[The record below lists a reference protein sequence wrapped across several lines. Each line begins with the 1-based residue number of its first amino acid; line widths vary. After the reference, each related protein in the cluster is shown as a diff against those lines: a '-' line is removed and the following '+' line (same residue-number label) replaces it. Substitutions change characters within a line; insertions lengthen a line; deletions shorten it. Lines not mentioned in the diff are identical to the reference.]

1 MTADQ
6 WYQKLPG
13 ASCAVIG
20 LGISNRPLIE
30 LLLRLGA
37 RVTARDRKTEEA
49 LGEYAL
55 RLKEQGVALRLG
67 EAYLEDLE
75 EEILFRAPGLRP
87 DLPAF
92 VEAVKRGAILSSEI
106 ELFLEM
112 TPATVLGIT
121 GSDGKTT
128 TTTVAGEILR
138 AESARTGGGRVFVGG
153 NIGIP
158 PSSFLEQTQK
168 GDLVVL
174 ELSSFQLQSA
184 TRSPLVSAI
193 TNLTPNHLNWHTD
206 MQEYANAKRRI
217 YAFAP
222 NQRLVA
228 NAENQTVR
236 EMALSSGRCV
246 TWFSSV
252 KQSTEDFSSLLR
264 QGDHAVF
271 ADADGHLLLFD
282 GRKTRYI
289 LHRND
294 IFLPGVHN
302 LENYMT
308 AIALTEDY
316 ASPESVL
323 QVARSFRGVPHRLEM
338 VCERG
343 GVKYYNSSIDSSPTR
358 TRAALSALPEKPIVI
373 CGGYDKNLSFAPLA
387 EILLQRAKAVVLT
400 GATAKKI
407 RAAIEEHGAQTG
419 KTVPV
424 LENPDFVGA
433 VLLARDCAE
442 RGDTVLLSPAC
453 ASFDAFRNFEER
465 GDLFRRTVQNFEDQN
480 K

>member
-6 WYQKLPG
+6 WYQKLRG
-13 ASCAVIG
+13 ATCAVIG
-20 LGISNRPLIE
+20 LGISNRPLVD

-37 RVTARDRKTEEA
+37 HVTARDQKTEGE
-49 LGEYAL
+49 LGDYAKDL
-55 RLKEQGVALRLG
+55 REKGITLRLG
-67 EAYLEDLE
+67 EDYLDELT

-87 DLPAF
+87 DHPALL
-92 VEAVKRGAILSSEI
+92 EAVGRGAILSSEI

-138 AESARTGGGRVFVGG
+138 AESAKTGGGRVFVGG

-158 PSSFLEQTQK
+158 PSSFLEETK
-168 GDLVVL
+168 EGDIAVL
-174 ELSSFQLQSA
+174 ELSSFQLQNA

-217 YAFAP
+217 FAFAP
-222 NQRLVA
+222 NRRLVA
-228 NAENQTVR
+228 NAENTDVR
-236 EMALSSGRCV
+236 ELALASGRCV

-252 KQSTEDFSSLLR
+252 KRSVGDFSPLLR
-264 QGDHAVF
+264 EGDHAIF
-271 ADADGHLLLFD
+271 SDNEGGIYLFD
-282 GRKTRYI
+282 GSGERYL
-289 LHRND
+289 LHRED

-302 LENYMT
+302 LENYMAAIGLT
-308 AIALTEDY
+308 ADY
-316 ASPESVL
+316 ASPESMMT
-323 QVARSFRGVPHRLEM
+323 VARSFHGVPHRLEL
-338 VCERG
+338 VCERDG
-343 GVKYYNSSIDSSPTR
+343 IKYYNSSIDSSPTR
-358 TRAALSALPEKPIVI
+358 TAAALSALSERPIVI

-387 EILLQRAKAVVLT
+387 KALCERAKAVVLT
-400 GATAKKI
+400 GATAGRI
-407 RAAIEEHGAQTG
+407 RAAIEEHIAQTG
-419 KTVPV
+419 LSIPI
-424 LENPDFVGA
+424 LEDSDFARA
-433 VLLARDCAE
+433 VTLAKDYARA
-442 RGDTVLLSPAC
+442 GDTVLLSPAC

-465 GDLFRRTVQNFEDQN
+465 GNTFCRIVNEN